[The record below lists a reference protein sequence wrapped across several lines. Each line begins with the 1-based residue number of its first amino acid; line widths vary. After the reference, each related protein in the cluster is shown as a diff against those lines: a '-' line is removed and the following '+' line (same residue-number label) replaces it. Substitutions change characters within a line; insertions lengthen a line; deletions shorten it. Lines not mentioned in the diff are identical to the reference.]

1 MSHHTF
7 YLGDT
12 LEVLKSLPDKK
23 YQCCI
28 TSPPYWGLRDY
39 GVPGQLGLETT
50 PEEYVAKMVEVFR
63 EVRRVLRDDGV
74 LWLNL
79 GDSYASRPQN
89 DKFADPKAPRRTP
102 FNRCRTNTLKP
113 KDLIGTPW
121 MVAFA
126 LRADGWYLRSDIIW
140 EKPNPMPESVTDRP
154 TKSHEY
160 LFLLSKSEKYYYD
173 QDAIREPHKRE
184 HLNRYKYQFWPEG
197 TKESIGCGRP
207 DGASNTG
214 GVKSFNPAGRN
225 RRSVWKVATK
235 SFKGAHFAT
244 FPPKLIEPCILAGTS
259 PQACPVCGGLW
270 RRIKKKTG
278 HRNKREDAHVPNNTP
293 TKTDSTGWAPTMEA
307 TNIFQPTCKCEGND
321 GSGKS
326 IILDPFGGA
335 GTTTLQAMTH
345 DRDSI
350 YIDLNPEYLNLALN
364 RLGFGENQPRLLEY
378 HTHEIIKLN
387 QISPPSPAQPAGNSE
402 KWSRQSR

>member
-12 LEVLKSLPDKK
+12 LEVLKTLPDKK

-39 GVPGQLGLETT
+39 GVPGQLGLEPT
-50 PEEYVAKMVEVFR
+50 PEEYVSKMVEVFR

-79 GDSYASRPQN
+79 GDSYAS
-89 DKFADPKAPRRTP
+89 DPKKGYGGIDPKNPGKGSQRARGIS
-102 FNRCRTNTLKP
+102 NNLKP
-113 KDLIGTPW
+113 KDLVGIPW

-160 LFLLSKSEKYYYD
+160 IFLLTKSGKYFYD
-173 QDAIREPHKRE
+173 QDAIREPHKKE
-184 HLNRYKYQFWPEG
+184 HLQRYKYQFWPEG
-197 TKESIGCGRP
+197 TKESMGCGRP

-214 GVKSFNPAGRN
+214 GEKKFNPVPVGRN
-225 RRSVWKVATK
+225 KRTVWKVATK

-244 FPPKLIEPCILAGTS
+244 FPPKLIEPCILSGTS
-259 PQACPVCGGLW
+259 PQACPACGSPW
-270 RRIKKKTG
+270 RRVKKKTG

-293 TKTDSTGWAPTMEA
+293 TKTDSTGWAPTTEA
-307 TNIFQPTCKCEGND
+307 TNIFQPTCECLNND
-321 GSGKS
+321 GSGRS

-335 GTTTLQAMTH
+335 GTTTLQGMAF
-345 DRDSI
+345 DRDSV
-350 YIDLNPEYLNLALN
+350 YIDINPEYLELTLD
-364 RLGFGENQPRLLEY
+364 RVGFGEGQLRLLEY
-378 HTHEIIKLN
+378 HTHEIIRFPENKK
-387 QISPPSPAQPAGNSE
+387 AGAVNH
-402 KWSRQSR
+402 